1 MFRFEHIEFLWLL
14 ALLLPA
20 LLLFLYSLNWK
31 KRTIKRLGN
40 PELIAQLSPVKSTK
54 ILITKFVLIAFAF
67 VFLVL
72 ALANPQIGTRA
83 EKVKRSGI
91 DVMIALDVSKSMLA
105 EDVQPN
111 RLAKAKNF
119 ISHFIDALKNDRLGM
134 IVFAGRAYLQMPQT
148 VDYGAAKMYLKT
160 ISPEQIPTQ
169 GTAIELAVTLAQDAL
184 GKSQAKSK
192 ALILISDGEDNEEG
206 GLEAIEEAAKN
217 GIKVYTIAV
226 GSDKGAPIPLA
237 NGDFKRDGDGNIV
250 LSKVN
255 TDVMRQYA
263 MTGNGKAYLL
273 NNSNDVVRAVLN
285 DLGKL
290 ETKDFEEIV
299 YTDFDNQFVW
309 CLLVALA
316 LLMVD
321 FALFERRV
329 SVGKNVNKIL

>member
-14 ALLLPA
+14 VLLVPA
-20 LLLFLYSLNWK
+20 VVLFIYWLQWK
-31 KRTIKRLGN
+31 KRTIKRFGN
-40 PELIAQLSPVKSTK
+40 PKLVAQLSPAQSTK
-54 ILITKFVLIAFAF
+54 MLVVKFILLSLAF

-72 ALANPQIGTRA
+72 AIANPQIGTRT

-105 EDVQPN
+105 EDIQPN

-119 ISHFIDALKNDRLGM
+119 ISHFIDELKNDRLGM
-134 IVFAGRAYLQMPQT
+134 IIFAGRAYLQMPQT
-148 VDYGAAKMYLKT
+148 VDYSAAKMYLKT
-160 ISPEQIPTQ
+160 ITPEQIPTQ
-169 GTAIELAVTLAQDAL
+169 GTAIELAVHLAQEAL
-184 GKSQAKSK
+184 SKSEAKSK
-192 ALILISDGEDNEEG
+192 AVILISDGEDNEEG
-206 GLEAIEEAAKN
+206 GLDAIEEAAKK

-226 GSDKGAPIPLA
+226 GSEKGAPIPLA
-237 NGDFKRDGDGNIV
+237 NGDFKRDGNGNIV

-255 TDVMRQYA
+255 MDVMRQYA

-273 NNSNDVVRAVLN
+273 NNSNDVVRAVLH

-309 CLLVALA
+309 CLLIS
-316 LLMVD
+316 LLLLLVE
-321 FALFERRV
+321 FALFERKV
-329 SVGKNVNKIL
+329 FFNYLAP

>member
-1 MFRFEHIEFLWLL
+1 MFRFEHKELLWLL
-14 ALLLPA
+14 ALLVPA

-31 KRTIKRLGN
+31 KRTITRLGN
-40 PELIAQLSPVKSTK
+40 PALIAQLSPTQSAKMLVV
-54 ILITKFVLIAFAF
+54 KFVLLALAF

-91 DVMIALDVSKSMLA
+91 DIMIALDVSKSMLA

-119 ISHFIDALKNDRLGM
+119 ISHFIDELKNDRLGM

-160 ISPEQIPTQ
+160 VSPEQIPTQ
-169 GTAIELAVTLAQDAL
+169 GTAVELAVHLAQDAL
-184 GKSQAKSK
+184 SKSEAKSK
-192 ALILISDGEDNEEG
+192 AVILISDGEDNEEG

-226 GSDKGAPIPLA
+226 GSEKGAPIPLA

-263 MTGNGKAYLL
+263 MAGNGKAYLL
-273 NNSNDVVRAVLN
+273 NNSNDVVRAVLH

-290 ETKDFEEIV
+290 ETKDFEELV
-299 YTDFDNQFVW
+299 YTDFDDQFIYF
-309 CLLVALA
+309 LLVALA
-316 LLMVD
+316 FLLVE
-321 FALFERRV
+321 FFLFE
-329 SVGKNVNKIL
+329 KKIKVA

>member
-1 MFRFEHIEFLWLL
+1 MFRFEHKELLWLL
-14 ALLLPA
+14 ALLVPA

-40 PELIAQLSPVKSTK
+40 PALIAQLSPTQSAKMLVV
-54 ILITKFVLIAFAF
+54 KFVLLALAF

-91 DVMIALDVSKSMLA
+91 DIMIALDVSKSMLA

-119 ISHFIDALKNDRLGM
+119 ISHFIDELKNDRLGM

-160 ISPEQIPTQ
+160 VSPEQIPTQ
-169 GTAIELAVTLAQDAL
+169 GTAVELAVHLAQDAL
-184 GKSQAKSK
+184 SKSEAKSK
-192 ALILISDGEDNEEG
+192 AVILISDGEDNEEG

-226 GSDKGAPIPLA
+226 GSEKGAPIPLA

-263 MTGNGKAYLL
+263 MAGNGKAYLL
-273 NNSNDVVRAVLN
+273 NNSNDVVRAVLH

-290 ETKDFEEIV
+290 ETKDFEELV
-299 YTDFDNQFVW
+299 YTDFDDQFIYF
-309 CLLVALA
+309 LLVALA
-316 LLMVD
+316 FLLVE
-321 FALFERRV
+321 FFLFE
-329 SVGKNVNKIL
+329 KKIKVA

>member
-14 ALLLPA
+14 ALLFPA

-31 KRTIKRLGN
+31 KRATKRLGN
-40 PELIAQLSPVKSTK
+40 PELIAQLSPAQSTK
-54 ILITKFVLIAFAF
+54 ILVVKFVLLSLAF

-72 ALANPQIGTRA
+72 ALANPQIGTRT

-91 DVMIALDVSKSMLA
+91 DIMIALDVSKSMLA

-184 GKSQAKSK
+184 SKSQAKSK
-192 ALILISDGEDNEEG
+192 ALVLISDGEDNEEG
-206 GLEAIEEAAKN
+206 GLEAIEEAAKK

-226 GSDKGAPIPLA
+226 GSENGGPIPLA

-263 MTGNGKAYLL
+263 MAGNGKAYLL
-273 NNSNDVVRAVLN
+273 NNSNDVIKAVLH

-290 ETKDFEEIV
+290 ETKDFEELV
-299 YTDFDNQFVW
+299 YTDFDDQFIYF
-309 CLLVALA
+309 LLVALA
-316 LLMVD
+316 ILLAD
-321 FALFERRV
+321 FFLVERKVKFRETA
-329 SVGKNVNKIL
+329 